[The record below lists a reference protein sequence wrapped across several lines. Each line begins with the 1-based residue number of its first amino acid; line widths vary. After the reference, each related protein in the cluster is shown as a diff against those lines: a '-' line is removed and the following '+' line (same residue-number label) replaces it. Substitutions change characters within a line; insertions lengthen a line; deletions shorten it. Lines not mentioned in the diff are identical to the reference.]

1 MKKQKKKIY
10 QPKATKKRN
19 KKYQSISFN
28 DLNKM
33 VMKAQ
38 IEQLESSIFEMFK
51 EATGN
56 DFSK

>member
-19 KKYQSISFN
+19 KKYQSLSFN

-38 IEQLESSIFEMFK
+38 LEQLETRLFEIFN

-56 DFSK
+56 EFIK

>member
-19 KKYQSISFN
+19 KKYQSLSFN

-38 IEQLESSIFEMFK
+38 LEQLEGRIFEIFK

-56 DFSK
+56 EFIK